1 MIMTDPQYPR
11 SPKVLLG
18 GIAHRGRFVNK
29 VRLRNAGRVQ
39 DYDYTHDYKY
49 FQELFPVWINYLQ

>member
-1 MIMTDPQYPR
+1 MSALAYPR

-29 VRLRNAGRVQ
+29 VRLQNAGRGQ
-39 DYDYTHDYKY
+39 DYDYTHDYNS
-49 FQELFPVWINYLQ
+49 FWELFPVLD